1 MVGGSLLAEADT
13 VHVGVAGRRLPEG
26 NFPVSARLA
35 WISPRSTAT
44 AVEGLAANVTGV
56 YLLHRMLMDVKL
68 LLEELSGAHL
78 VAVEV
83 PPLPPPSYVSKF

>member
-1 MVGGSLLAEADT
+1 MAEADP
-13 VHVGVAGRRLPEG
+13 VHVGVAGRRLLEG

-35 WISPRSTAT
+35 WISPRRTAT

-68 LLEELSGAHL
+68 PLEELTSAHL

-83 PPLPPPSYVSKF
+83 PPVTLENLNTICCVW